1 MYMASMLRLLL
12 ADPDL
17 RAMIARERVFLHR
30 QDCQIISAADGEELV
45 RLARQGR
52 PQMIIADADL
62 LATAVEPTLAQL
74 KRSPALRGT
83 PIFVTAAP
91 KPGVEERLVAA
102 GADAVLAK
110 PVGKQRF
117 YELIKAAGPAMAVE
131 IRVPVGV
138 EVSYT
143 VGHRERRGRVANLS
157 KGGLYLETEQPNSI
171 GTKLGV
177 RLSLPTFTNE
187 ARVNGVVTWVN
198 DGTSSK
204 LTQLP
209 RGMGVKFV
217 ETPLVALK
225 TIALYV
231 MLSKDV
237 LRVT

>member
-1 MYMASMLRLLL
+1 MFRLLL

-17 RAMIARERVFLHR
+17 RAMIARERVFLHK
-30 QDCQIISAADGEELV
+30 QDCELVSAADAEELL
-45 RLARQGR
+45 RLARQRR
-52 PQMIIADADL
+52 PQMVIVDADL
-62 LATAVEPTLAQL
+62 LGAALEPTLAQL
-74 KRSPALRGT
+74 KGSPALRGT
-83 PIFVTAAP
+83 PVFITAAP
-91 KPGVEERLVAA
+91 KPGMEERAIRA

-117 YELIKAAGPAMAVE
+117 YELIKAAGAAMTVE

-157 KGGLYLETEQPNSI
+157 KGGLYLETDQPSPV

-177 RLSLPTFTNE
+177 MLSLPAFTNQ

-198 DGTSSK
+198 DGVSSK
-204 LTQLP
+204 ATHLP

-231 MLSKDV
+231 MLSRGV
-237 LRVT
+237 LRIT